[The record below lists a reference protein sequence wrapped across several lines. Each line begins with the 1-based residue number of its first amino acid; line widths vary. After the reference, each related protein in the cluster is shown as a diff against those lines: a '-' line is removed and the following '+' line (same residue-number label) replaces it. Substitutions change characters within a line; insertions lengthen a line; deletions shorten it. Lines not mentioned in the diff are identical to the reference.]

1 VIGGNWKS
9 NGDKKFIEEFTKD
22 TLKNVRFNPLSMDVC
37 VAPTDIHLL
46 GLMKTLK
53 DNKKDHINV
62 MAQDV
67 S

>member
-22 TLKNVRFNPLSMDVC
+22 TLKNVCFNPLSMDVC

-46 GLMKTLK
+46 GLM
-53 DNKKDHINV
+53 
-62 MAQDV
+62 
-67 S
+67 